1 VEGLVLNTSWQG
13 RRVFLTG
20 HTGFMGGWLSAL
32 LVRHGAR
39 VFGYAKPPES
49 EPSFFS
55 ATDLAARIERST
67 IADIRDLERLC
78 EAIGEAEPEVVF
90 HLAAQPLVRRAHAEP
105 LETFST
111 NVMGTANLLEA
122 VRRSSHAKAVLVV
135 TTDKVYRN
143 DNRREPYAEEER
155 LGGRE
160 PYSASKAACEF
171 VADAWRHSYLAE
183 RGVGVATI
191 RAGNI
196 FGGGDWAVDRLV
208 PDAMRCFA
216 AGQPL
221 TLRHPEATRPWQH
234 VLEPLPGYLTLAERL
249 AASPDEFAEGWNFGP
264 ALESC
269 RPVGEVAR
277 LVAEAW
283 GEEAEV
289 RAARGD
295 GIFEER
301 LLAIDCAK
309 ARRRLGWEP
318 HLSLEDA
325 VALTVDWHRQ
335 QQGGADMWSV
345 TLAQIADYDRLAR
358 QTA

>member
-1 VEGLVLNTSWQG
+1 MTTYWQG
-13 RRVFLTG
+13 RSVFLTG

-32 LVRHGAR
+32 LVERGAR
-39 VFGYAKPPES
+39 VSGYALAPES

-55 ATDLAARIERST
+55 STGLSGRIERST
-67 IADIRDLERLC
+67 IADVRDFDRLA
-78 EAIGEAEPEVVF
+78 EAIGEAEPEIVF

-122 VRRSSHAKAVLVV
+122 VRRSASVKAALVV

-143 DNRREPYAEEER
+143 ENRAEPYIEEDR

-160 PYSASKAACEF
+160 PYSASKAACEL
-171 VADAWRHSYLAE
+171 VADAWRHSYLRE

-196 FGGGDWAVDRLV
+196 FGGGDWAADRLV

-216 AGQPL
+216 AGRTL
-221 TLRHPEATRPWQH
+221 ELRHPEATRPWQH

-249 AASPDEFAEGWNFGP
+249 ATSPGEFAEAWTFGP
-264 ALESC
+264 ALDSC
-269 RPVGEVAR
+269 RPVGEVAG

-283 GEEAEV
+283 GEGAEV
-289 RAARGD
+289 RLGQVG
-295 GIFEER
+295 GIFEET
-301 LLAIDCAK
+301 LLAIDSAK
-309 ARRRLGWEP
+309 AHSRLGWEP
-318 HLSLEDA
+318 RLSLEQA
-325 VALTVDWHRQ
+325 IARTVEWHRAHES
-335 QQGGADMWSV
+335 GADMWSA
-345 TLAQIADYDRLAR
+345 TLQQIADYDRLTRSA
-358 QTA
+358 A